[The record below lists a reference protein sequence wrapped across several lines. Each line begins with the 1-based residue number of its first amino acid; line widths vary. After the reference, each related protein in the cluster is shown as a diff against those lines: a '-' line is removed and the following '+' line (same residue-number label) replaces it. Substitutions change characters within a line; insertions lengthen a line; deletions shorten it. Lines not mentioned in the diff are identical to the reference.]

1 MWGDCSLY
9 HCVMQV
15 VQPWGVKSSSLGEF
29 LCGVSVACTTVECKL
44 SSLWECTVEMMGAC
58 ISVYFKSSS
67 LGECTVEMMEL
78 VSLYD
83 ASCSA
88 LGSLLWG

>member
-44 SSLWECTVEMMGAC
+44 SSLWECTVEMM
-58 ISVYFKSSS
+58 
-67 LGECTVEMMEL
+67 EL
-78 VSLYD
+78 VSLYT
-83 ASCSA
+83 SSHPA
-88 LGSLLWG
+88 LGSALWK